1 MTAMLSARDR
11 DKLVRVLGLL
21 ASDKDGERAA
31 AAWTA
36 ARMLRDRGLDWDNL
50 IPRALAPPEAP
61 SQHQPRQSA
70 PLYPWSSMLAF
81 ILDRP
86 HYLTQWELH
95 FATDMACRWKIS
107 PKQAGVLAK
116 IYDRL
121 AMTEASR

>member
-1 MTAMLSARDR
+1 MLTARDR
-11 DKLVRVLGLL
+11 DRLVRVLRLL
-21 ASDKDGERAA
+21 ASDKDGERAT

-36 ARMLRDRGLDWDNL
+36 SRMLRDRGLDWDSL
-50 IPRALAPPEAP
+50 IPRALAPPAAS

-70 PLYPWSSMLAF
+70 ALHAWSTKLAF

-95 FATDMACRWKIS
+95 FATDMQYRRKIT
-107 PKQAGVLAK
+107 PKQASVLAR

-121 AMTEASR
+121 ASQDAG